1 MRCTPN
7 VCDLFL
13 AVGVVPVALLNADK
27 GRIGCLPEGL
37 PMLRTGV
44 TDTWKN
50 QEQNWPQDE
59 RANAELTCER
69 CVSTASQVERRVS
82 RATDGT

>member
-1 MRCTPN
+1 MACSIFKG
-7 VCDLFL
+7 CDPFL

-44 TDTWKN
+44 ADAWKN
-50 QEQNWPQDE
+50 QDGGNKIGSMMKGLPFEFNG
-59 RANAELTCER
+59 LHGL
-69 CVSTASQVERRVS
+69 S
-82 RATDGT
+82 RSFCGTIG

>member
-1 MRCTPN
+1 MSNQDGLRASTACSIFKGCNP
-7 VCDLFL
+7 FL

-44 TDTWKN
+44 ADAWKN
-50 QEQNWPQDE
+50 QGRRKHNWLHDE
-59 RANAELTCER
+59 RAN
-69 CVSTASQVERRVS
+69 V
-82 RATDGT
+82 